1 MSVGRESG
9 HALIE
14 VLLLSVVLM
23 VPVAWLLSVFGELHA
38 AALGTSAA
46 AREAGF
52 EAARASDASS
62 ADQAVA
68 QLVKQAVDDHGL
80 DPQRVDVEWSPAA
93 GWMRGGSIEVLIT
106 YEVPVFQAP
115 LLGSV
120 SEPAVSVTAAHVA
133 TIDPYRSRDS

>member
-1 MSVGRESG
+1 MRTRRESG

-14 VLLLSVVLM
+14 VMLLGLVLM
-23 VPVAWLLSVFGELHA
+23 VPIAWLLSVFAELHA

-52 EAARASDASS
+52 EAARASDAAS
-62 ADQAVA
+62 ADLALTR
-68 QLVKQAVDDHGL
+68 LVEQSVEDHGL
-80 DPQRVDVEWSPAA
+80 DPRRVEVKWSPAP
-93 GWMRGGSIEVLIT
+93 GWQRGGSIEVLIT

-133 TIDPYRSRDS
+133 TIDRYRSREP